1 MASYPEV
8 TWETR
13 LGDVGE
19 SAIRKRLSYFSTVTK
34 TERDVGI
41 DFLCELVVD
50 NRPWAKYNV
59 QAKGTEHFDDQWG
72 SSIKKSTITYWLK
85 QEDPVYLIV
94 YDDKDGNSYWMSIED
109 YRYEL
114 FDRIMKSDT
123 QSDTVY
129 IKMDKSQ
136 ILEDGKE
143 KNEHL
148 RRKILSDKYSIQ
160 QFYGHPQMPG
170 TGYVR
175 ATPPPPRNVHE
186 LIITKETI
194 RTSLYSVIIHYLGKN
209 DIETA
214 YLCCEFL
221 TKFDK
226 GHYNHFEWFGLL
238 NLILGKSME
247 AKSAFEEAI
256 HIFEEDKNWP
266 LEDKKLQIK
275 RLNDEIEASMKAH
288 PPRNLPNGTYL
299 GTP

>member
-1 MASYPEV
+1 MATYPEV

-72 SSIKKSTITYWLK
+72 SSIKKSTVTYWLK

-123 QSDTVY
+123 QSDAIY
-129 IKMDKSQ
+129 IRMDKSQ

-160 QFYGHPQMPG
+160 MFYGHPEMLG

-175 ATPPPPRNVHE
+175 TTPPPPRNVHE
-186 LIITKETI
+186 LIMTKETI
-194 RTSLYSVIIHYLGKN
+194 RKSLYSVIFHYLGKN
-209 DIETA
+209 DVETA

-226 GHYNHFEWFGLL
+226 GHYNHFEWLGLL
-238 NLILGKSME
+238 NLVLGKSIE
-247 AKSAFEEAI
+247 AKNAFEEAI

-266 LEDKKLQIK
+266 PEDKELQIK
-275 RLNDEIEASMKAH
+275 RLKNEIEASMKTH
-288 PPRNLPNGTYL
+288 PPEKPTQQRIS
-299 GTP
+299 